1 MQKDQIKALGLKD
14 IREVPADE
22 EPACIIQEVGYI
34 LPFGENKAVNP
45 LSLTLMLSEEEIDDP
60 RVESCVEEMLE
71 ELVW

>member
-1 MQKDQIKALGLKD
+1 M
-14 IREVPADE
+14 PDE

-34 LPFGENKAVNP
+34 LPFGENKAVDP